1 MNTFTV
7 YLPGDVPATEAEI
20 AEYRKERM
28 RGIVC
33 YIPGFAKVYSSIA
46 LFSDGLALDA
56 SESIHINNGIV
67 PIYSYSVVS
76 AKENIGLRERST
88 FEDISTD
95 RIVDIVFLIISASD
109 PVLYNDTDDT
119 FFTDSILVPAQS
131 VSNSSNADRSSMTI
145 TDSLVTIN
153 KYHSLSD
160 NNELSMGETNELTQ
174 DNMIRTIS

>member
-1 MNTFTV
+1 
-7 YLPGDVPATEAEI
+7 
-20 AEYRKERM
+20 M

-56 SESIHINNGIV
+56 SESIHINNGAV

-109 PVLYNDTDDT
+109 PVLYNDRDDT

-131 VSNSSNADRSSMTI
+131 VGNSSNADRSSMTI

-160 NNELSMGETNELTQ
+160 NNELSMGETNELSQ

>member
-1 MNTFTV
+1 
-7 YLPGDVPATEAEI
+7 
-20 AEYRKERM
+20 M

-46 LFSDGLALDA
+46 LFSDGLTLDA

-67 PIYSYSVVS
+67 PIYSYSVLS
-76 AKENIGLRERST
+76 AKGNIGLRERST

-109 PVLYNDTDDT
+109 PVLYNDRDDT

-131 VSNSSNADRSSMTI
+131 VGNSSNADRSSMTI

-160 NNELSMGETNELTQ
+160 NNELSMEETNELSQ
-174 DNMIRTIS
+174 DNMIRTIG

>member
-1 MNTFTV
+1 MNVFTV

-20 AEYRKERM
+20 AEYRKEHM

-33 YIPGFAKVYSSIA
+33 YAPGFAKVYSSIA
-46 LFSDGLALDA
+46 LFSDRLVLDA
-56 SESIHINNGIV
+56 SESIRINNGVV
-67 PIYSYSVVS
+67 PIYSYSVASV
-76 AKENIGLRERST
+76 KENIGLFETST
-88 FEDISTD
+88 FEDVAVD

-109 PVLYNDTDDT
+109 PVLYSDTDGAV
-119 FFTDSILVPAQS
+119 FTDSILVPAQS

-145 TDSLVTIN
+145 MDSLVTIN

-160 NNELSMGETNELTQ
+160 NNELSMEETNELSQ